1 MIFCFIHFFSCFPC
15 FFFSLYYHCHRSF
28 YHSVN
33 FFCSF
38 SFLFCRQSLLS
49 HKPLPSLLQIP
60 RNTFFIFIYEYMF
73 VLLHKNTLF
82 QKVLPY
88 LSMQQYATITFLFYS
103 PTHND
108 SDIFF
113 VCSRLYQLVRK
124 VLTILL
130 PHIIPATASHVFP
143 FFHHILQFFQAFFLC
158 IKWYIHITV
167 YPF

>member
-1 MIFCFIHFFSCFPC
+1 
-15 FFFSLYYHCHRSF
+15 
-28 YHSVN
+28 
-33 FFCSF
+33 
-38 SFLFCRQSLLS
+38 
-49 HKPLPSLLQIP
+49 
-60 RNTFFIFIYEYMF
+60 MF
-73 VLLHKNTLF
+73 VSLHKNTLF

-143 FFHHILQFFQAFFLC
+143 FFHHILQFFQTFFLC
-158 IKWYIHITV
+158 IKWYIHRFHFFQISHFSIFFYFKILCYTAWTHISYYIT
-167 YPF
+167 FSINRLLSF